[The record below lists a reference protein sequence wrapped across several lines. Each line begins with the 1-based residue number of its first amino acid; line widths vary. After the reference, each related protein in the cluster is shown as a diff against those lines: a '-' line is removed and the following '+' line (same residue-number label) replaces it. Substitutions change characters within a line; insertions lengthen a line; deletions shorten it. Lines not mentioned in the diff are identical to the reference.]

1 MAILGVLALIFT
13 ILAVQWT
20 ESIDDRISGGPQ
32 ELQFRAS
39 LAEHGIAVGPI
50 RSPVPGERVVA
61 LRLDDFE
68 DGDRRSA
75 SGLSW
80 ISVADDLMGGASSVK
95 LHVTASGAVGSRH
108 ALRVSGDVAAGGF
121 AGGWVA
127 LDGRSRATDISDFQ
141 GLRFRIRGNGKL
153 QAGLRGGPLPGSNFV
168 APFEARPE
176 WTIVEIPFESLEPGS
191 REAPAFDPRSARW
204 IGVSTQAGR
213 TGGFEFE
220 LDDVELYSDKPDAQ
234 LRVQDG
240 PTLTVAFKAS
250 PASELPAGPW
260 KELAKDPRQ
269 DGAKKDL
276 PDATA
281 VSVCGDPSQDRV
293 WFRIALA
300 GPLPER
306 WFGANLAMDVD
317 GDPKNGMAWW
327 GTNKAF
333 HFDRLVTVW
342 GNETGSGYEGMIGI
356 AEADEVA
363 AGSMAGSRGEH
374 VLLVL
379 DRAKP
384 ALVIGIPRRALGA
397 GEAPVR
403 LVAAVGSSF
412 AHNDDVPDTG
422 AALVAR

>member
-1 MAILGVLALIFT
+1 MANLAFWVLSFT
-13 ILAVQWT
+13 ILILQST
-20 ESIDDRISGGPQ
+20 EHGDGRIPGGPP
-32 ELQFRAS
+32 ELQAGP
-39 LAEHGIAVGPI
+39 AAAVKT
-50 RSPVPGERVVA
+50 

-80 ISVADDLMGGASSVK
+80 ISVADDLMGGASSARLRV
-95 LHVTASGAVGSRH
+95 VAAPAAGSRH
-108 ALRVSGDVAAGGF
+108 ALRVSGDVATGGF

-127 LDGRSRATDISDFQ
+127 FDGRSRATDISDFH

-153 QAGLRGGPLPGSNFV
+153 QAGLRGGPLPGFNYG

-176 WTIVEIPFESLEPGS
+176 WTRVEIPFGSLEPAKG
-191 REAPAFDPRSARW
+191 ETPAFDPRSVRW

-220 LDDVELYSDKPDAQ
+220 LDDVELYSNRPDAQ

-240 PTLTVAFKAS
+240 PTLTLAFKAS

-269 DGAKKDL
+269 DGGKKDL

-281 VSVCGDPSQDRV
+281 VSVCADQIKDRV

-306 WFGANLAMDVD
+306 WLGANLALDVD
-317 GDPKNGMAWW
+317 GDPSNGMAWW

-363 AGSMAGSRGEH
+363 AGSMAGSRGER

-384 ALVIGIPRRALGA
+384 ALVVGIPRRALGT
-397 GEAPVR
+397 GSGPVR